1 MEYYKN
7 IIDNLI
13 TQINNKNVNR
23 IPNDIKWYAEGLI
36 ESLEDYIKIL
46 DGDKILEESKK
57 DDEIQWNNTVSKYIP
72 VMMCDYLLKE

>member
-13 TQINNKNVNR
+13 TQINNKNVNK

>member
-13 TQINNKNVNR
+13 TQINNKNVNK
-23 IPNDIKWYAEGLI
+23 IPNDVKWYAEGLI

-57 DDEIQWNNTVSKYIP
+57 DDEIQWNNSVSKYIP
-72 VMMCDYLLKE
+72 VMICDYLLKK

>member
-13 TQINNKNVNR
+13 TQINNKNVNK
-23 IPNDIKWYAEGLI
+23 IPNDVKWYAEGLI

-57 DDEIQWNNTVSKYIP
+57 DDEIQWNNSVSKYIP
-72 VMMCDYLLKE
+72 VMMCDYLLKK